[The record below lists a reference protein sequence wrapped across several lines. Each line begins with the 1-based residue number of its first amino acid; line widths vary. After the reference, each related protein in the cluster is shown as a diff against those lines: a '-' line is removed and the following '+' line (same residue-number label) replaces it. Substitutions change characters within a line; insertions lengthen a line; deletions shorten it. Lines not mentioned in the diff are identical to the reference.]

1 MPADKKNQIP
11 KTTKSTQS
19 FLNIAEIRS
28 DTLIMDSGA
37 YLAVVAVSS
46 TNFALKSQEEQ
57 NALIF
62 GYQNFV
68 NSLDFPIQILM
79 QSRKM
84 DIHNYIEKVKKMME
98 QQTNELLRVQTAEY
112 IEFISKLIENAS
124 IMNKSFYVVISYLPP
139 IIKGSSGSGGLFG
152 GLFGKKESAASQTS
166 SNLKEFEENRLKLEQ
181 HVNTVV
187 AGLSALGLRSIAL
200 GTEELTE
207 LLYNSYNFDAG
218 PLFDAGN
225 INQIKIEN

>member
-1 MPADKKNQIP
+1 MADKN
-11 KTTKSTQS
+11 KTKEVIKSTQS
-19 FLNIAEIRS
+19 FLSISEIRS
-28 DTLIMDSGA
+28 DTIIMDSGN

-46 TNFALKSQEEQ
+46 TNFSLKSQEEQ
-57 NALIF
+57 DALIF

-84 DIHNYIEKVKKMME
+84 DIHNYIEKVKNIME

-112 IEFISKLIENAS
+112 IEFITKLIENAS
-124 IMNKSFYVVISYLPP
+124 IMNKSFYVVVPYLPP
-139 IIKGSSGSGGLFG
+139 YIKGSGSGGGFLSGLFG
-152 GLFGKKESAASQTS
+152 GKPNVAAQAASS
-166 SNLKEFEENRLKLEQ
+166 IKDFEENRLKLAQ
-181 HVNTVV
+181 RVNTVV
-187 AGLSALGLRSIAL
+187 AGLSALGLRSIQL

-225 INQIKIEN
+225 INQIKIQS